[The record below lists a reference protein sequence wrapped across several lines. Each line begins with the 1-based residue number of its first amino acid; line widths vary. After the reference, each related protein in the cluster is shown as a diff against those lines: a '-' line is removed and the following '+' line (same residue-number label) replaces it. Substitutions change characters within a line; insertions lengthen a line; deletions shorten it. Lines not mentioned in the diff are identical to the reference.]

1 MPVYFEGCN
10 RRFVKPSSM
19 TDEECTPLDAFV
31 FAVPESDVVV
41 TRTYWMPSKE
51 DIDAINAGRGIALD
65 IYISGGMPPVS
76 LFTLDDEGN
85 IN

>member
-1 MPVYFEGCN
+1 MLVYFEGCN
-10 RRFVKPSSM
+10 RRFEKPSSM
-19 TDEECTPLDAFV
+19 TDEECSAIDAFV
-31 FAVPESDVVV
+31 FAVPESNGVV

-65 IYISGGMPPVS
+65 IMLSGGMPPVS
-76 LFTLDDEGN
+76 LFTLDEEGN